1 MGRIVEHL
9 ARDQRR
15 LDRLLA
21 RADRDQRAYQRFG
34 AGLLRRIAM
43 EERVLLP
50 AARRANGGEPV
61 AEAEQLRIDH
71 ARLAAL
77 LVPSPSGRTLE
88 ALRTLLGPHDRLEMR
103 VYEACEQL
111 IGPDDCAHV
120 LTAMRAQ
127 PAIAVRR

>member
-9 ARDQRR
+9 ARDRRR
-15 LDRLLA
+15 LERLLA
-21 RADRDQRAYQRFG
+21 RADRDRRAYQRFC

-61 AEAEQLRIDH
+61 ADAEQLRIEH

-77 LVPSPSGRTLE
+77 LAPSPTGRVLD
-88 ALRTLLGPHDRLEMR
+88 ALRTLLGPHDRLERR
-103 VYEACEQL
+103 VYEACEKL
-111 IGPDDCAHV
+111 IGPDDCLQV
-120 LTAMRAQ
+120 LTAMRAL
-127 PAIAVRR
+127 PAIGLRG